1 MLAEL
6 ELEAVGENG
15 SAPAGPPF
23 GGDGEDSVGGFADGS
38 AAAGRTRGGGGVIG
52 GLDGDLVEGLEQF
65 GGVDLLLRF

>member
-23 GGDGEDSVGGFADGS
+23 GSDGEDSVGGFADGS
-38 AAAGRTRGGGGVIG
+38 APAGRTRGGG
-52 GLDGDLVEGLEQF
+52 
-65 GGVDLLLRF
+65 